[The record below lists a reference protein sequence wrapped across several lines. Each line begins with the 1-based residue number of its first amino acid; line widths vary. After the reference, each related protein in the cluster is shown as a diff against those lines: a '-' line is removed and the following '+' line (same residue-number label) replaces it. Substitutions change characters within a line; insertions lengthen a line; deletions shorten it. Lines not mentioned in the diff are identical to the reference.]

1 MFICAIWG
9 QSSRCLLMQL
19 SPFSEI
25 YSLFSTKKKNPIKSP
40 KSSTCKI
47 VVEDFLKLDSDSNA
61 CQSCK
66 VGFDVFQE

>member
-9 QSSRCLLMQL
+9 QSSRCLLMEL

-25 YSLFSTKKKNPIKSP
+25 YSLFSTKKNPVKSP
-40 KSSTCKI
+40 KSSMCKI
-47 VVEDFLKLDSDSNA
+47 VVEDFQKLDSDNNA